1 LHVSGN
7 AIVIMNKDRS
17 ARVNPSSNSF
27 IFFIPAGI
35 LTVTAAYFFFSRLT
49 VGGCVI
55 LFFAAGFFLLGM
67 AIRRK
72 ERTAK

>member
-1 LHVSGN
+1 MHVSGD
-7 AIVIMNKDRS
+7 AFVIVSKDTS

-35 LTVTAAYFFFSRLT
+35 LTFTAAYFFFSRLT
-49 VGGCVI
+49 LGGCII
-55 LFFAAGFFLLGM
+55 LAFAGVFFALGM

-72 ERTAK
+72 ERVTK

>member
-1 LHVSGN
+1 MHVCGGV
-7 AIVIMNKDRS
+7 IVIMNKDHS

-35 LTVTAAYFFFSRLT
+35 LTVTAAYFFFSRIT
-49 VGGCVI
+49 VGGWVI
-55 LFFAAGFFLLGM
+55 LAFAAGFFWLGM

>member
-1 LHVSGN
+1 
-7 AIVIMNKDRS
+7 MNRDNS

-35 LTVTAAYFFFSRLT
+35 LTVTAAYFFFSRIT
-49 VGGCVI
+49 VGGFII
-55 LFFAAGFFLLGM
+55 LAFAAAFFSLGM

>member
-1 LHVSGN
+1 MS
-7 AIVIMNKDRS
+7 KDQS

-35 LTVTAAYFFFSRLT
+35 LTVTAVYFFFSRLT
-49 VGGCVI
+49 VGGWVI
-55 LFFAAGFFLLGM
+55 LAFAAAFFSLGM